1 MGRPKIVPT
10 FATGALYS
18 GGPEPT
24 TPTRSQPS
32 AGKVL
37 EGFEPSERV
46 PMQQLNFQLGTAG
59 DWLAYMQDMKV
70 TNWSQSAPRGTS
82 AYAIRA
88 IVYDPVHDSW
98 VSVGDAGI
106 TARGRGAW
114 GSLPAGS
121 GWIVQTGALGGVD
134 MRGITQLAGNVVAV
148 GGTGTSY
155 LSSDGGFGWTS
166 HAIGGGVPGMFAVA
180 ADTVHTLFIAAGAA
194 LYTSPDGVTWTS
206 RVAAS
211 GTLQFN
217 GVCSNPAGVSVAVGV
232 GTGFGT
238 SAIYRS
244 TDGVTWAAQVSGTTV
259 TYKSVAW
266 DSVSGIFVAVG
277 ASGCIN
283 TSPDGVTWT
292 AHFGLGGIT
301 ISSIAVDGG
310 HWVVGLPETASGR
323 GAIAFSHDQGAT
335 WGTFTFMGDGNAAP
349 TYSQNTTAIAHGLH
363 SFYAVTDGGVILRS
377 MRIGVEVTA
386 A

>member
-1 MGRPKIVPT
+1 MGRPLIVPT
-10 FATGALYS
+10 WATLLNFATGPRATF
-18 GGPEPT
+18 PT
-24 TPTRSQPS
+24 KLQPS
-32 AGKVL
+32 AGMVG
-37 EGFEPSERV
+37 EGFDPDGSLGA
-46 PMQQLNFQLGTAG
+46 QFINWLLNTSGQ
-59 DWLAYMQDMKV
+59 WLAYLQDAKV

-134 MRGITQLAGNVVAV
+134 MRGVAQLAGNVVAV

-155 LSSDGGFGWTS
+155 LSSDGGFGWAS

-180 ADTVHTLFIAAGAA
+180 ADTVHALFIAAGAA

-232 GTGFGT
+232 GIGFGT
-238 SAIYRS
+238 SSIYRS
-244 TDGVTWAAQVSGTTV
+244 TDGVTWAAQTSGTAV
-259 TYKSVAW
+259 AYKSVAW
-266 DSVSGIFVAVG
+266 DSVSSLFIAVG

-283 TSPDGVTWT
+283 TSPDGVTWS
-292 AHFGLGGIT
+292 AHFGLGGVT
-301 ISSIAVDGG
+301 LASVATDGG
-310 HWVVGLPETASGR
+310 HWLVGLPETASGR

-335 WGTFTFMGDGNAAP
+335 WGVFTFTGDGNAAP
-349 TYSQNTTAIAHGLH
+349 TYSQNTTCIAHGLH

-377 MRIGVEVTA
+377 MRIGVETTA
-386 A
+386 V